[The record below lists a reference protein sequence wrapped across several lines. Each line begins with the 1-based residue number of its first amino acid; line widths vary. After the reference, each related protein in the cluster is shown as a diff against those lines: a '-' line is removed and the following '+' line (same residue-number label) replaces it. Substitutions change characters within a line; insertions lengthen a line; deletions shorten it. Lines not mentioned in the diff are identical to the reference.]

1 MSDHFSRMQIVRK
14 PAVRSTGGIVAA
26 QHRRAAEVGAQVLAR
41 GGNAVDAAVA
51 TSFALGVLEPWMSG
65 PGGGGAMVVRMAG
78 ENRVSVVDFG
88 MRAPAALDPADYPLD
103 GGLSTGL
110 FPWPTVVEDRNARG
124 ATAIAVPGLV
134 DGMAVAR
141 DAFGSMD
148 WAELL
153 APAVALAR
161 EGLLVDWYAALMIAS
176 ATRELDRD
184 PVAREV
190 FLRDGY
196 PAMSAWTATVE
207 ERCDLSAMGATL
219 ARLAEKGPRDFYE
232 GGIARDIAADVR
244 AAGGRLSRDDLAAYH
259 ARIVEPLAIAHG
271 GATVH
276 ATPELTA
283 GPTLYRVFE
292 LLGESDAA
300 FAAESPGAEAYVAY
314 AAALQTAYEE
324 RLATMGDVEGGR
336 GLRGCTTHFAVVD
349 RDGNMAAVTQ
359 TLLSIFGSKTMLPAT
374 GLLMNNGIFWFDPE
388 PGRPNSLGPGKRCL
402 QNICPVLAERGDGSW
417 FALGAAGGR
426 KILPAVAQL
435 ASFMTDFAMDIETA
449 FHAPRIDASGGD
461 VVIADL
467 ALPEEVH
474 AALAARFPH
483 VRARRTVYPFA
494 FACPSGVERGAD
506 GRNAGC
512 TEIMSPWGDA
522 VAEDGL

>member
-1 MSDHFSRMQIVRK
+1 MSDNFSRAQITRK

-26 QHRRAAEVGAQVLAR
+26 QHRRAAEVGARVLAR

-78 ENRVSVVDFG
+78 EERVSVVDFG

-110 FPWPTVVEDRNARG
+110 FPWPTVAGDRNARG

-134 DGMAVAR
+134 DGMGVAR
-141 DAFGSMD
+141 DAFGTMD

-153 APAVALAR
+153 APAIALAR

-207 ERCDLSAMGATL
+207 ERCDLAAMGETL
-219 ARLAEKGPRDFYE
+219 ARLARRGPRDFYE
-232 GGIARDIAADVR
+232 GEIGREIVADTR
-244 AAGGRLSRDDLAAYH
+244 AAGGRLSRDDLAAYR

-283 GPTLYRVFE
+283 GPTLHRVFE
-292 LLGESDAA
+292 LLGESGARGTAPD
-300 FAAESPGAEAYVAY
+300 AEAYVAY
-314 AAALQTAYEE
+314 AAALRAAYEE
-324 RLATMGDVEGGR
+324 RLAIMGDVEGAR

-359 TLLSIFGSKTMLPAT
+359 TLLSIFGSKTMLPTT
-374 GLLMNNGIFWFDPE
+374 GFLMNNGIFWFDPE

-417 FALGAAGGR
+417 FALGASGGR

-435 ASFMTDFAMDIETA
+435 TSFMTDFAMDLETA

-461 VVIADL
+461 VVIAD
-467 ALPEEVH
+467 ATLPEDVH

-483 VRARRTVYPFA
+483 LRARRTVYPFA
-494 FACPSGVERGAD
+494 FACPSGVERDAS

-522 VAEDGL
+522 VAEDDG

>member
-1 MSDHFSRMQIVRK
+1 MSDNFSRAQIVRK

-26 QHRRAAEVGAQVLAR
+26 QHRRAAEVGARVLAR
-41 GGNAVDAAVA
+41 GGNAVDAAIA

-78 ENRVSVVDFG
+78 EDRVSVVDFA

-134 DGMAVAR
+134 DGMGVAR

-153 APAVALAR
+153 APAIGLAR

-207 ERCDLSAMGATL
+207 ERCDLAVMGETL
-219 ARLAEKGPRDFYE
+219 ARLARRGPRDFYE
-232 GGIARDIAADVR
+232 GEIGREIVADAR
-244 AAGGRLSRDDLAAYH
+244 AAGGCLSRDDLAAYR
-259 ARIVEPLAIAHG
+259 ARIVEPLAIAHAG
-271 GATVH
+271 GTVH

-283 GPTLYRVFE
+283 GPTLHRVLG
-292 LLGESDAA
+292 LLGEDGPRGAAPDAA
-300 FAAESPGAEAYVAY
+300 TYVAY
-314 AAALQTAYEE
+314 AAALRVAYEE
-324 RLATMGDVEGGR
+324 RLATMGDAEGAR

-374 GLLMNNGIFWFDPE
+374 GLLMNNGLFWFDPE

-417 FALGAAGGR
+417 FALGASGGR

-435 ASFMTDFAMDIETA
+435 TSFMTDFAMDLETA

-461 VVIADL
+461 TVIADTT
-467 ALPEEVH
+467 LPDDVH
-474 AALAARFPH
+474 VALAARFPH
-483 VRARRTVYPFA
+483 LRARRTVYPFA
-494 FACPSGVERGAD
+494 FACPSGVERDSD

-522 VAEDGL
+522 VAEDGG